1 MTTTTTTKPDKAG
14 AGTKATPKPKA
25 TSRAAKS
32 KAISKIKAKVKDKA
46 QAKSMAKD
54 KSKAKNKSKVSSKAD
69 IRELRLVKEAKI
81 QDLIGDSAGTR
92 LEASG
97 VLYHDGAFL
106 IVCDNLPSFI
116 RVGSELSPK
125 APENG
130 VMTVNRKKSD
140 SKQANAGYEDLAHD
154 TLHDRYFTLSE
165 AEPVKPKGYRARVQE
180 YDAKLRPIASA
191 HLDFALADANKGM
204 EGLEWIDR
212 SGTGHLLALC
222 EGNRCQGG
230 RKGRRPGGGRIQ
242 VFRRDGKRW
251 AHTDTIRLPRSLPF
265 EDYSSVSVRDGRIAV
280 LSQASSALW
289 TGRLDVKKWQ
299 VDEGTVH
306 RLPTDGKGRTV
317 YGNPEG
323 VSWVSAD
330 HVVIVSDRAKKGAG
344 SERLRAKDQS
354 IHLFLIP
361 GNNG

>member
-1 MTTTTTTKPDKAG
+1 MTTAKKPDKKQDKKPDQAR
-14 AGTKATPKPKA
+14 TKPK
-25 TSRAAKS
+25 TGLKPEAA
-32 KAISKIKAKVKDKA
+32 
-46 QAKSMAKD
+46 
-54 KSKAKNKSKVSSKAD
+54 
-69 IRELRLVKEAKI
+69 RELRLVKEAKI
-81 QDLIGDSAGTR
+81 RDLIGDGAGTR

-97 VLYHDGAFL
+97 VLYRDGAFL
-106 IVCDNLPSFI
+106 IVCDNLPSLI
-116 RVGSELSPK
+116 RVSSELSPK

-130 VMTVNRKKSD
+130 VINATTARKSG
-140 SKQANAGYEDLAHD
+140 SSTTQTNVGYEDLAHD
-154 TLHDRYFTLSE
+154 ELHDHYFTLSE
-165 AEPVKPKGYRARVQE
+165 AEPVKPKGFRARVHE
-180 YDAKLRPIASA
+180 YDAKLRPLGSA
-191 HLDFALADANKGM
+191 PLDFDLADANKGM
-204 EGLEWIDR
+204 EGLEWVER

-222 EGNRCQGG
+222 EGNLCEGG
-230 RKGRRPGGGRIQ
+230 KKGRTPGGGRIQ

-251 AHTDTIRLPRSLPF
+251 THTDTIRLPRSLPF

-289 TGRLDVKKWQ
+289 VGRISGKKWQ

-330 HVVIVSDRAKKGAG
+330 HVVIVSDRAKKGAEN
-344 SERLRAKDQS
+344 ERFRAKDQS

-361 GNNG
+361 GDHH

>member
-1 MTTTTTTKPDKAG
+1 MTATKKNG
-14 AGTKATPKPKA
+14 KEKTG
-25 TSRAAKS
+25 R
-32 KAISKIKAKVKDKA
+32 
-46 QAKSMAKD
+46 D
-54 KSKAKNKSKVSSKAD
+54 KSGTDKTGRNKAEAA
-69 IRELRLVKEAKI
+69 RELRLVKEAKI

-97 VLYHDGAFL
+97 VLYRDGAFL
-106 IVCDNLPSFI
+106 IVCDNLPSLI
-116 RVGSELSPK
+116 RVSSELSPK

-130 VMTVNRKKSD
+130 VLSHKQTKKKPASE
-140 SKQANAGYEDLAHD
+140 ANEGFEDLAHD
-154 TLHDRYFTLSE
+154 AARDHYYTLSE
-165 AEPVKPKGYRARVQE
+165 AEPVKPKGFRARVQE
-180 YDAKLRPIASA
+180 YDAKLRPIGSA
-191 HLDFALADANKGM
+191 HLDFDIADANKGM
-204 EGLEWIDR
+204 EGLEWVDR

-222 EGNRCQGG
+222 EGNWCAGG
-230 RKGRRPGGGRIQ
+230 KKGRTPGGGRIQ

-251 AHTDTIRLPRSLPF
+251 SNTATIRLPKSLPF
-265 EDYSSVSVRDGRIAV
+265 EDYSGVSVRDGRIAV

-289 TGRLDVKKWQ
+289 VGRIDTKKWE

-330 HVVIVSDRAKKGAG
+330 HVVIVSDRAKKGAAN
-344 SERLRAKDQS
+344 ERFRAKDQS

-361 GNNG
+361 GNSD